1 MSKHFNIFKAELT
14 EDEERY
20 INDRNDLLQARNE
33 AAAHGRLE
41 EAFEEAEG
49 SDEDPEGIPVEEWV
63 EHPTTTKNDIIGEL
77 KGLGVEHDPKSSKPE
92 LAKLLVST
100 VAAQR

>member
-41 EAFEEAEG
+41 EAFEEAEE